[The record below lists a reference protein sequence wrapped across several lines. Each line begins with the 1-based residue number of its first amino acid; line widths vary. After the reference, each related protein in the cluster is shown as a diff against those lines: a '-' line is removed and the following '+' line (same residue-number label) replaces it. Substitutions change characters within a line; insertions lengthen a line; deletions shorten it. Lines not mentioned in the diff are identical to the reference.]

1 LNFEPFAEKFK
12 MSIFFNSY
20 LFPLFLILER
30 KRKRRVGRF
39 VGIPPKEKKK
49 DFRQKNEKQK

>member
-1 LNFEPFAEKFK
+1 
-12 MSIFFNSY
+12 M
-20 LFPLFLILER
+20 
-30 KRKRRVGRF
+30 RKRRVGRF